1 MNHPAQTVEPPVS
14 PSQPVPEQIASR
26 LRDFQVA
33 DHERRGGGRRRKRLL
48 LWILVVLVLAG
59 GSLAG
64 YSYRSANNVPE
75 ADVFA
80 YTGKPSRDVLLDLSG
95 FVVPRTKVV
104 ISPQVG
110 GIVARVVLPE
120 EGKTVKTGDLLFEID
135 DTRYKAEYLQAE
147 ASLATASAQLEEAQ
161 NGHEEEEK
169 QHASAL
175 LEQARVQEEIATREH
190 DRARRLFPGSIGQ
203 AEYDRALASYRDA
216 KMAVKVQK
224 AHRDLIHKKTRA
236 ERIAAAEAEVKRTT
250 AACDRAKYFFDKTKI
265 YAPADSEGHSRVF
278 TILQRNVNPGE
289 SIQADLV
296 YTAMC
301 TLADLSEME
310 AEVDVQERDLHLV
323 TKHAPCEV
331 IPDAYPDRVY
341 KGHLSRTQPLVNRQ
355 RGVVQMKVAIDN
367 PDGHLLPDMNA
378 RVLFVKEKSS
388 LNGDEDLP
396 RIPVKAL
403 VPSSDP
409 PAVFVLDG
417 GVARLRTIQ
426 TGATVGDSVQVREGL
441 QPEDKVLLPASRPLK
456 DGKPVRPRGQSKDG
470 DAARKD
476 AV

>member
-1 MNHPAQTVEPPVS
+1 MTNPPMQAVEP
-14 PSQPVPEQIASR
+14 PVPEQIASR

-48 LWILVVLVLAG
+48 LWMLVVLVLAG

-64 YSYRSANNVPE
+64 YSYRNANNVPE
-75 ADVFA
+75 ADVFV

-110 GIVARVVLPE
+110 GIVSRVVLPE

-147 ASLATASAQLEEAQ
+147 ASLATAAAQLDELK
-161 NGHEEEEK
+161 NGHEVEEK

-175 LEQARVQEEIATREH
+175 LDQARVQEEIATREH
-190 DRARRLFPGSIGQ
+190 ERARRLFPGSIGQ

-224 AHRDLIHKKTRA
+224 AHRDLIHKRTRA
-236 ERIAAAEAEVKRTT
+236 EKITAAEAEVQRAT
-250 AACDRAKYFFDKTKI
+250 AARDRAKYFFDKTKI
-265 YAPADSEGHSRVF
+265 FAPADSEGHSRVF

-310 AEVDVQERDLHLV
+310 AEVDVQERDLRQV
-323 TKHAPCEV
+323 TKDAPCEV
-331 IPDAYPDRVY
+331 IPDAYPDHVY
-341 KGHLSRTQPLVNRQ
+341 KGHLSRMQPLVNRQ

-378 RVLFVKEKSS
+378 RVLFVKEKNS

-403 VPSSDP
+403 APNSDP

-426 TGATVGDSVQVREGL
+426 LGAVVGDSVQVREGL
-441 QPEDKVLLPASRPLK
+441 QPEEKVLLPTSQPLK